1 MVEYLI
7 QNFGAIGDGV
17 ALNTEAIQKA
27 IDEAGK
33 AGGGRVVVSGGTF
46 KTGSLQL
53 RSFVELHI
61 AADGVLLGSER
72 CEDYPEYPDAKHVE
86 VPLLPRWRSSCL
98 VFADEC
104 YGIAITGA
112 GVIDCNGEHFVRKL
126 DEAHWGWAYARI
138 NAPTPPRAVFL
149 TGCRHVRLQD
159 VTMINQPAGWS
170 YWIHDCDYVRMNG
183 LNIIANVEY
192 PNNDGIHINSSRHVT
207 VSDCNIT
214 CGDDC
219 LVLRAN
225 NASLK
230 QNKVCEHVTI
240 TNCNLTSYSA
250 GVRIGWTNDGVI
262 RNCTLSNLV
271 MIDSSTGISIYIPAY
286 RRKSEQD
293 LNNSGG
299 SDVGREATVIENIS
313 FSNIL
318 MDKQAG
324 YPIHIHM
331 DREEWLEIGAIHDL
345 YFTNIHARGPELPCF
360 EGRPDCMIEN
370 VHLNNCTFEQTD
382 GSEFE
387 NRVSHGPINVDSSAA
402 HPMVVRYIRGLQLN
416 NTRITANC

>member
-1 MVEYLI
+1 MVEYKI
-7 QNFGAIGDGV
+7 QDFGAIGDGV

-46 KTGSLQL
+46 KTGGIQL

-61 AADGVLLGSER
+61 AVDGVLLGSER
-72 CEDYPEYPDAKHVE
+72 CEDYPEHYDAKHVN

-98 VFADEC
+98 IFADEC
-104 YGIAITGA
+104 QNIALTGA
-112 GVIDCNGEHFVRKL
+112 GTIDCNGRHFVQKREG
-126 DEAHWGWAYARI
+126 DFTGWAYVRL
-138 NAPTPPRAVFL
+138 NAPTPPRAVFF
-149 TGCRHVRLQD
+149 TGCQNVRVQD
-159 VTMINQPAGWS
+159 VTMINQPSGWS

-183 LNIIANVEY
+183 LNIIADVHY

-225 NASLK
+225 NVSL
-230 QNKVCEHVTI
+230 QENKVCEHVTI

-271 MIDSSTGISIYIPAY
+271 MIDSSTGVSLFLPPSV
-286 RRKSEQD
+286 RKAEMD
-293 LNNSGG
+293 HANSAG
-299 SDVGREATVIENIS
+299 SDVGRESTVVENIS

-324 YPIHIHM
+324 YPIHIHL
-331 DREEWLEIGAIHDL
+331 DPAEWVKVTAIRDL
-345 YFTNIHARGPELPCF
+345 YFTNVHARGPELPCF
-360 EGRPDCMIEN
+360 EGRPDCLIEN

-387 NRVSHGPINVDSSAA
+387 NRAAHGPINVEADQA
-402 HPMVVRYIRGLQLN
+402 HPMVIRYTRGLQMN
-416 NTRITANC
+416 NTCITANC